1 MDFKGREH
9 GKLHNMDK
17 DRKIDSSEDFKKD
30 SIEGRELVHDSSG
43 AVEYVQNTR
52 MNCDDEWKTVKQD
65 PRIPAGGGHT
75 EEEYLALPDDL
86 RVELI
91 DGVFYAMAS
100 PARIHQTVALEIARQ
115 LWDCIEKSGKK
126 CFAYIAPSDV
136 ALGKDRKT
144 VVQPEVYVHCD
155 LEKDIKPGPLRG
167 VPDFAIEVLS
177 PSNPENDLWRK
188 RELYQRHGV
197 REYWIVDPRELAV
210 YTFDFEKTEK
220 GNDVPEKY
228 SFQDY
233 VPVRISGGACRIDFR
248 RVFDKI
254 EHFFTIE
261 RREMEDSVQEP
272 SGAAAYLRN
281 AAKETDEQAR
291 AMTQDPRIPTGG
303 GHTEEEYYALPEDL
317 RVELIDGVF
326 YQVSSPA
333 MPHQTVAL
341 EIVRQLWD
349 CIEEHGREDCFAY
362 IAPSDVALG
371 EDKKTVV
378 QPDVYLHC
386 HPERETLT
394 GPHRGAPDFAI
405 EVLSPSNPEN
415 DLWRKRELYQRHGV
429 REYWIVD
436 PAGFAV
442 YVFDF
447 EKEGFEEK
455 APVKYSFD
463 DEIAVG
469 ISDGNCKVDFRRVL
483 RKIEHFYRMNQ

>member
-1 MDFKGREH
+1 MDFKG
-9 GKLHNMDK
+9 K
-17 DRKIDSSEDFKKD
+17 DYEKRQTFNHDPDMDSSEYFNAGD
-30 SIEGRELVHDSSG
+30 IERGELAEEPSG
-43 AVEYVQNTR
+43 ASEYLQNAWT
-52 MNCDDEWKTVKQD
+52 DYDEWKTVKQD
-65 PRIPAGGGHT
+65 PRISAGGGRT

-100 PARIHQTVALEIARQ
+100 PARIHQTAALEIARQ
-115 LWDCIEKSGKK
+115 LMDCVEKHCKE
-126 CFAYIAPSDV
+126 CFV
-136 ALGKDRKT
+136 
-144 VVQPEVYVHCD
+144 
-155 LEKDIKPGPLRG
+155 
-167 VPDFAIEVLS
+167 
-177 PSNPENDLWRK
+177 
-188 RELYQRHGV
+188 
-197 REYWIVDPRELAV
+197 
-210 YTFDFEKTEK
+210 
-220 GNDVPEKY
+220 
-228 SFQDY
+228 
-233 VPVRISGGACRIDFR
+233 
-248 RVFDKI
+248 
-254 EHFFTIE
+254 
-261 RREMEDSVQEP
+261 
-272 SGAAAYLRN
+272 
-281 AAKETDEQAR
+281 
-291 AMTQDPRIPTGG
+291 
-303 GHTEEEYYALPEDL
+303 
-317 RVELIDGVF
+317 
-326 YQVSSPA
+326 
-333 MPHQTVAL
+333 
-341 EIVRQLWD
+341 
-349 CIEEHGREDCFAY
+349 Y

-371 EDKKTVV
+371 EDRKTVV
-378 QPDVYLHC
+378 QPDVYVHC